1 MSEDF
6 ETTFGARRSSVPAPA
21 WYVSAVTRYG
31 VYVIVSVVLGAIGIA
46 ALTVG
51 KAGSKIVDDRPKVV
65 EDRPSLRLNIE
76 QLVRLP
82 IRSHLLTGARF
93 GRAEVHEYGSIY
105 NRDVNF
111 TLVMGIPPDT
121 PAVTSHA
128 MPHFS
133 DMQLMRNARTVP
145 SSVHYDLETRLGPMR
160 ATEVRVDNDG
170 QWKQCLTF
178 VSRFDSLALYM
189 MGAYC
194 DASGTKPSADRLA
207 CMFSRVELGGP
218 VPSPDA
224 EGYLRERLERAYS
237 CPAHP
242 VSQTIDTRQ
251 RRPSPPSRWSTPSA
265 QQRY

>member
-6 ETTFGARRSSVPAPA
+6 RTTFGVRRPSERAPA
-21 WYVSAVTRYG
+21 WHAAIRYG
-31 VYVIVSVVLGAIGIA
+31 VCLIAPFAFVATGIV

-51 KAGSKIVDDRPKVV
+51 KAAPKVVDDGPKVV

-76 QLVRLP
+76 YLARLP
-82 IRSHLLTGARF
+82 VKSQLLAGSRF
-93 GRAEVHEYGSIY
+93 GRVEKHEYGSIY
-105 NRDVNF
+105 NRDVSF
-111 TLVMGIPPDT
+111 GLVMGIPPNG
-121 PAVTSHA
+121 AVITSGS

-133 DMQLMRNARTVP
+133 DVKLMRRAAIVT
-145 SSVHYDLETRLGPMR
+145 SSVHYDLETRLGLMR

-178 VSRFDSLALYM
+178 VSRFDSTALYM

-207 CMFSRVELGGP
+207 CMFSSVELNGP
-218 VPSPDA
+218 VPSPDVEA
-224 EGYLRERLERAYS
+224 YLRERLERAYS
-237 CPAHP
+237 CSAHP
-242 VSQTIDTRQ
+242 VSQTIDTGQ

-265 QQRY
+265 QQRR